1 MPRWR
6 LSQRSFDQRRRSAP
20 RPRASSLVKFD
31 NDINPVT
38 ADYLTGEIDHA
49 NKRHYDAVVIEL
61 DTPGGLV
68 DSMNKVVK
76 KELDSKVP
84 VVVYIG
90 PEGAGAGSAG
100 VFISE
105 AADVLAMAPQT
116 TIGAATPISDS
127 GNLPSRPTAKGDQ
140 LLRSKARALAA
151 THGRNGTWADS
162 AVRKASSRTANE
174 AVRQNIA
181 DLQAGPSRRCS
192 RRSTA
197 SRRSRRASSCTRKAP
212 RSPP

>member
-1 MPRWR
+1 VRTAFLRAFVASLAVFAAVLLPGAAHAA
-6 LSQRSFDQRRRSAP
+6 DAP
-20 RPRASSLVKFD
+20 RVLVVKFD

-38 ADYLTGEIDHA
+38 ADYLTDEINHA
-49 NKRHYDAVVIEL
+49 NSRHYDAVVIEL

-68 DSMNKVVK
+68 DSMNKIVK
-76 KELDSKVP
+76 KELESKVP

-127 GNLPSRPTAKGDQ
+127 GNLPSD
-140 LLRSKARALAA
+140 LRRKAINFYASKARSLAA
-151 THGRNGTWADS
+151 THGRNGTWAD
-162 AVRKASSRTANE
+162 AE
-174 AVRQNIA
+174 I
-181 DLQAGPSRRCS
+181 G
-192 RRSTA
+192 
-197 SRRSRRASSCTRKAP
+197 RASCRE
-212 RSPP
+212 RV